1 MNREDLVGF
10 LIENGRRWV
19 ESQRDLH
26 RSSARALSESERS
39 ELAPFFEPKTLNRA
53 RVKVVPTIES
63 PEFYSVLPDEANAD
77 LLLTF
82 NRMTGITFENTI
94 LISKSQMPFR
104 TQLLPLLFHEL
115 VHVVQYEV
123 LGLHAFMERY
133 VRGWAENGF
142 IYHAIPLERDAYE
155 LQEQY
160 EVNPRLSFS
169 VTEETR
175 RRLGFY

>member
-10 LIENGRRWV
+10 LIENGCRWV

-26 RSSARALSESERS
+26 RSSARALSESERT
-39 ELAPFFEPKTLNRA
+39 ELARFFEPETLNRA
-53 RVKVVPTIES
+53 RVKVA
-63 PEFYSVLPDEANAD
+63 LPDEAKTD

-82 NRMTGITFENTI
+82 NRMAGITFENTI

-160 EVNPRLSFS
+160 EVDPRMGFS
-169 VTEETR
+169 VTAEVR